1 MILKLN
7 TFSYEVKYVY
17 NKPSA
22 RHIWQK
28 RTNSKHNNTHLIINP
43 TKQHPD
49 KQSVAPLKELQA
61 RVPGVRG
68 EATKAFLLAN
78 DLVAHERQPVL
89 SQLLDLIAISDYGF
103 LLENERLAV
112 IPPLTYPNIPGG
124 RIITTNRTLSSSVNC
139 LEV

>member
-28 RTNSKHNNTHLIINP
+28 RTNSKHNNTHLNINP

-49 KQSVAPLKELQA
+49 KQECGPPQGTAGKGPRGQRGGHQGLPLSK
-61 RVPGVRG
+61 
-68 EATKAFLLAN
+68 
-78 DLVAHERQPVL
+78 
-89 SQLLDLIAISDYGF
+89 
-103 LLENERLAV
+103 
-112 IPPLTYPNIPGG
+112 
-124 RIITTNRTLSSSVNC
+124 
-139 LEV
+139 